1 MSEKLLTVEQ
11 VAGLLNITPQGVYGF
26 VRKKKIPTIKISRR
40 CVRFRF
46 EDIEA
51 WLKSKSQSAEQAVY
65 EPYKTKSPGRPR
77 KGGLVKNDSIDRI
90 VNTARKEV
98 LQ

>member
-26 VRKKKIPTIKISRR
+26 IRKKKIPAIKISRR

-46 EDIEA
+46 GDIEA
-51 WLKSKSQSAEQAVY
+51 WLKSKSQAEEQSVY
-65 EPYKTKSPGRPR
+65 EPYRGRARGRPR
-77 KGGLVKNDSIDRI
+77 KGGVVKNDSIDRI